1 MTRAAERLF
10 ALVRATLRNR
20 MDDASLF
27 EGTDAAQWREIYDL
41 SSVQGV
47 LAQAWDGMQLLPEA
61 MRPPRALRL
70 QWAVNVER
78 IEKVYRR
85 QERAIARLAAFYR
98 EHAIPM
104 MLLKGYGLSLFYP
117 VPEHRPCGD
126 IDIWLFGRQP
136 EADKLVAREWGVPVD
151 VHKEHHTTFDVDG
164 IMVENHY
171 DFVNKETHA
180 SNARLERLF
189 KQYAAQPGESVAV
202 AGVAVYLPSEQLNAL
217 FLLRHAAV
225 HFAAINIGL
234 RHVLDWCVFVAHCH
248 DRIDWPALYAV
259 ARETRMVGFLNCL
272 NALCGGCPNC
282 HRACTSFPEQFIR
295 HAFVRMLGESEV
307 LSRDKTAA
315 GVELDVCIPALRA
328 AVEPGSWY
336 WHRNLVERDREKRLL
351 CERKGIRLI
360 TVYDHYDET
369 AVPFDDCLVTPCD
382 LASRRNMDK
391 LVAVTKTLFGAF
403 GLDSNL
409 AAGEWETIRRRAEL
423 DSRRMT
429 TEEFRAE
436 LAGINDKIEIIGE
449 YTRASDKIRVRC
461 KVCNH
466 EWSVAPTTLRRGSGC
481 ASCAGRLKLTHERFV
496 ERLNLLHPEIV
507 PLTEYVNSQ
516 TRMTFECRACGHV
529 WSAQAYSL
537 IAKSRSSGCRKCSVR
552 AMLRRRSRKVR
563 CITTGEVFDT
573 LREAAAKYGVSRSAI
588 SQCCSEPPKLKRA
601 GGREWEY
608 VDLLSGE
615 R

>member
-78 IEKVYRR
+78 DR
-85 QERAIARLAAFYR
+85 
-98 EHAIPM
+98 
-104 MLLKGYGLSLFYP
+104 KGLPPAGAG
-117 VPEHRPCGD
+117 HRPPRGVLPRACDPDDAAQG
-126 IDIWLFGRQP
+126 LRPEPFLSRSGTPSLRGHRHLAFRASARGRQAGRP
-136 EADKLVAREWGVPVD
+136 GVGRSGVD

-272 NALCGGCPNC
+272 NALCVDCLGLEAPSLPDFE
-282 HRACTSFPEQFIR
+282 RDAELEKRVLDEILSP
-295 HAFVRMLGESEV
+295 AF
-307 LSRDKTAA
+307 SR
-315 GVELDVCIPALRA
+315 RA
-328 AVEPGSWY
+328 ARRVAARGPVQDPPLVGEP
-336 WHRNLVERDREKRLL
+336 L
-351 CERKGIRLI
+351 
-360 TVYDHYDET
+360 ET
-369 AVPFDDCLVTPCD
+369 P
-382 LASRRNMDK
+382 
-391 LVAVTKTLFGAF
+391 
-403 GLDSNL
+403 
-409 AAGEWETIRRRAEL
+409 AG
-423 DSRRMT
+423 
-429 TEEFRAE
+429 
-436 LAGINDKIEIIGE
+436 
-449 YTRASDKIRVRC
+449 
-461 KVCNH
+461 
-466 EWSVAPTTLRRGSGC
+466 LRRGSCRRLRAFGLG
-481 ASCAGRLKLTHERFV
+481 APETSPIHRTLTGAGLCRLFRF
-496 ERLNLLHPEIV
+496 
-507 PLTEYVNSQ
+507 T
-516 TRMTFECRACGHV
+516 A
-529 WSAQAYSL
+529 
-537 IAKSRSSGCRKCSVR
+537 
-552 AMLRRRSRKVR
+552 
-563 CITTGEVFDT
+563 
-573 LREAAAKYGVSRSAI
+573 
-588 SQCCSEPPKLKRA
+588 
-601 GGREWEY
+601 
-608 VDLLSGE
+608 
-615 R
+615 

>member
-272 NALCGGCPNC
+272 NALCVDC
-282 HRACTSFPEQFIR
+282 
-295 HAFVRMLGESEV
+295 LGLEAPSLPDFERRRTRKAGAGRNPLPGV
-307 LSRDKTAA
+307 LR
-315 GVELDVCIPALRA
+315 RA
-328 AVEPGSWY
+328 ARRVAARGPVQDPPLVGEP
-336 WHRNLVERDREKRLL
+336 L
-351 CERKGIRLI
+351 
-360 TVYDHYDET
+360 ET
-369 AVPFDDCLVTPCD
+369 P
-382 LASRRNMDK
+382 
-391 LVAVTKTLFGAF
+391 
-403 GLDSNL
+403 
-409 AAGEWETIRRRAEL
+409 AG
-423 DSRRMT
+423 
-429 TEEFRAE
+429 
-436 LAGINDKIEIIGE
+436 
-449 YTRASDKIRVRC
+449 
-461 KVCNH
+461 
-466 EWSVAPTTLRRGSGC
+466 LRRGSCRRLRAFGLG
-481 ASCAGRLKLTHERFV
+481 APETSPIHRTLTGAGLCRLFRF
-496 ERLNLLHPEIV
+496 
-507 PLTEYVNSQ
+507 T
-516 TRMTFECRACGHV
+516 A
-529 WSAQAYSL
+529 
-537 IAKSRSSGCRKCSVR
+537 
-552 AMLRRRSRKVR
+552 
-563 CITTGEVFDT
+563 
-573 LREAAAKYGVSRSAI
+573 
-588 SQCCSEPPKLKRA
+588 
-601 GGREWEY
+601 
-608 VDLLSGE
+608 
-615 R
+615 

>member
-20 MDDASLF
+20 M
-27 EGTDAAQWREIYDL
+27 
-41 SSVQGV
+41 
-47 LAQAWDGMQLLPEA
+47 DGMQLLPEA

-272 NALCGGCPNC
+272 NALCVDC
-282 HRACTSFPEQFIR
+282 
-295 HAFVRMLGESEV
+295 LGLEAPS
-307 LSRDKTAA
+307 LPDF
-315 GVELDVCIPALRA
+315 
-328 AVEPGSWY
+328 
-336 WHRNLVERDREKRLL
+336 ERDAELEKRARGPVQDPPLVGEPL
-351 CERKGIRLI
+351 
-360 TVYDHYDET
+360 ET
-369 AVPFDDCLVTPCD
+369 P
-382 LASRRNMDK
+382 
-391 LVAVTKTLFGAF
+391 
-403 GLDSNL
+403 
-409 AAGEWETIRRRAEL
+409 AG
-423 DSRRMT
+423 
-429 TEEFRAE
+429 
-436 LAGINDKIEIIGE
+436 
-449 YTRASDKIRVRC
+449 
-461 KVCNH
+461 
-466 EWSVAPTTLRRGSGC
+466 LRRGSCRRLRAFSLGASETSAVDRRVTVLSGTNPGFGC
-481 ASCAGRLKLTHERFV
+481 TGEFCRRPPERCVRKPCPFPSLASCPFPKGVLQCRNRILRE
-496 ERLNLLHPEIV
+496 PEIR
-507 PLTEYVNSQ
+507 PAN
-516 TRMTFECRACGHV
+516 F
-529 WSAQAYSL
+529 
-537 IAKSRSSGCRKCSVR
+537 
-552 AMLRRRSRKVR
+552 
-563 CITTGEVFDT
+563 
-573 LREAAAKYGVSRSAI
+573 
-588 SQCCSEPPKLKRA
+588 LKRA
-601 GGREWEY
+601 YGITRRLCCSRFA
-608 VDLLSGE
+608 DC

>member
-248 DRIDWPALYAV
+248 DRIDWPALYPDGRVPELPQRPLRRLSGAGGPV
-259 ARETRMVGFLNCL
+259 APGFRTRRRTRKAGAGRNPLP
-272 NALCGGCPNC
+272 G
-282 HRACTSFPEQFIR
+282 
-295 HAFVRMLGESEV
+295 V
-307 LSRDKTAA
+307 LR
-315 GVELDVCIPALRA
+315 RA
-328 AVEPGSWY
+328 ARRVAARGPVQDPPLVGEP
-336 WHRNLVERDREKRLL
+336 L
-351 CERKGIRLI
+351 
-360 TVYDHYDET
+360 ET
-369 AVPFDDCLVTPCD
+369 P
-382 LASRRNMDK
+382 
-391 LVAVTKTLFGAF
+391 
-403 GLDSNL
+403 
-409 AAGEWETIRRRAEL
+409 AG
-423 DSRRMT
+423 
-429 TEEFRAE
+429 
-436 LAGINDKIEIIGE
+436 
-449 YTRASDKIRVRC
+449 
-461 KVCNH
+461 
-466 EWSVAPTTLRRGSGC
+466 LRRGSCRRLRAFGLG
-481 ASCAGRLKLTHERFV
+481 APETSPIHRTLTGAGLCRLFRF
-496 ERLNLLHPEIV
+496 
-507 PLTEYVNSQ
+507 T
-516 TRMTFECRACGHV
+516 A
-529 WSAQAYSL
+529 
-537 IAKSRSSGCRKCSVR
+537 
-552 AMLRRRSRKVR
+552 
-563 CITTGEVFDT
+563 
-573 LREAAAKYGVSRSAI
+573 
-588 SQCCSEPPKLKRA
+588 
-601 GGREWEY
+601 
-608 VDLLSGE
+608 
-615 R
+615 

>member
-272 NALCGGCPNC
+272 NALCVDCLGLEAPSLPDFERDAELEKRVLDEILSPAFSGEQPEGLLRVVRFKIRRWWANRWK
-282 HRACTSFPEQFIR
+282 HRLVFDEGLAGAFVHSAWAHLKRPRSHDEEKEPPGIRACPEG
-295 HAFVRMLGESEV
+295 AESQNH
-307 LSRDKTAA
+307 
-315 GVELDVCIPALRA
+315 G
-328 AVEPGSWY
+328 
-336 WHRNLVERDREKRLL
+336 
-351 CERKGIRLI
+351 
-360 TVYDHYDET
+360 
-369 AVPFDDCLVTPCD
+369 
-382 LASRRNMDK
+382 RRNIRK
-391 LVAVTKTLFGAF
+391 L
-403 GLDSNL
+403 
-409 AAGEWETIRRRAEL
+409 
-423 DSRRMT
+423 
-429 TEEFRAE
+429 
-436 LAGINDKIEIIGE
+436 
-449 YTRASDKIRVRC
+449 
-461 KVCNH
+461 
-466 EWSVAPTTLRRGSGC
+466 
-481 ASCAGRLKLTHERFV
+481 
-496 ERLNLLHPEIV
+496 
-507 PLTEYVNSQ
+507 PLP
-516 TRMTFECRACGHV
+516 
-529 WSAQAYSL
+529 
-537 IAKSRSSGCRKCSVR
+537 GCRK
-552 AMLRRRSRKVR
+552 MRRMR
-563 CITTGEVFDT
+563 
-573 LREAAAKYGVSRSAI
+573 LGVG
-588 SQCCSEPPKLKRA
+588 A
-601 GGREWEY
+601 GRG
-608 VDLLSGE
+608 
-615 R
+615 

>member
-189 KQYAAQPGESVAV
+189 KQYAAQPG
-202 AGVAVYLPSEQLNAL
+202 
-217 FLLRHAAV
+217 
-225 HFAAINIGL
+225 
-234 RHVLDWCVFVAHCH
+234 
-248 DRIDWPALYAV
+248 
-259 ARETRMVGFLNCL
+259 
-272 NALCGGCPNC
+272 
-282 HRACTSFPEQFIR
+282 
-295 HAFVRMLGESEV
+295 
-307 LSRDKTAA
+307 
-315 GVELDVCIPALRA
+315 
-328 AVEPGSWY
+328 
-336 WHRNLVERDREKRLL
+336 
-351 CERKGIRLI
+351 
-360 TVYDHYDET
+360 
-369 AVPFDDCLVTPCD
+369 
-382 LASRRNMDK
+382 
-391 LVAVTKTLFGAF
+391 
-403 GLDSNL
+403 
-409 AAGEWETIRRRAEL
+409 
-423 DSRRMT
+423 
-429 TEEFRAE
+429 
-436 LAGINDKIEIIGE
+436 
-449 YTRASDKIRVRC
+449 
-461 KVCNH
+461 
-466 EWSVAPTTLRRGSGC
+466 
-481 ASCAGRLKLTHERFV
+481 
-496 ERLNLLHPEIV
+496 
-507 PLTEYVNSQ
+507 
-516 TRMTFECRACGHV
+516 
-529 WSAQAYSL
+529 
-537 IAKSRSSGCRKCSVR
+537 
-552 AMLRRRSRKVR
+552 
-563 CITTGEVFDT
+563 
-573 LREAAAKYGVSRSAI
+573 
-588 SQCCSEPPKLKRA
+588 
-601 GGREWEY
+601 
-608 VDLLSGE
+608 
-615 R
+615 

>member
-1 MTRAAERLF
+1 MNKEVIRLDEIRRDF
-10 ALVRATLRNR
+10 RVGDETVHALRGVSFTIREGEFVTIMGTSGSGKSTLLNTLGCLDTPTSGEYYLDGVAVRTMDKNQRATLRNR

-272 NALCGGCPNC
+272 NALCVDCLGLEAPSLPDFERDAELEKRVLDEILSPAFSGEQPEGLLRVVRFKIRRWWANRWK
-282 HRACTSFPEQFIR
+282 HRLVFDEGLAG
-295 HAFVRMLGESEV
+295 AFV
-307 LSRDKTAA
+307 
-315 GVELDVCIPALRA
+315 
-328 AVEPGSWY
+328 
-336 WHRNLVERDREKRLL
+336 H
-351 CERKGIRLI
+351 
-360 TVYDHYDET
+360 
-369 AVPFDDCLVTPCD
+369 
-382 LASRRNMDK
+382 
-391 LVAVTKTLFGAF
+391 
-403 GLDSNL
+403 
-409 AAGEWETIRRRAEL
+409 
-423 DSRRMT
+423 
-429 TEEFRAE
+429 
-436 LAGINDKIEIIGE
+436 
-449 YTRASDKIRVRC
+449 
-461 KVCNH
+461 
-466 EWSVAPTTLRRGSGC
+466 
-481 ASCAGRLKLTHERFV
+481 
-496 ERLNLLHPEIV
+496 
-507 PLTEYVNSQ
+507 
-516 TRMTFECRACGHV
+516 
-529 WSAQAYSL
+529 SAWAH
-537 IAKSRSSGCRKCSVR
+537 
-552 AMLRRRSRKVR
+552 
-563 CITTGEVFDT
+563 
-573 LREAAAKYGVSRSAI
+573 
-588 SQCCSEPPKLKRA
+588 LKRPRSIA
-601 GGREWEY
+601 H
-608 VDLLSGE
+608 
-615 R
+615 

>member
-47 LAQAWDGMQLLPEA
+47 LAQAWDGMQFLPEA

-234 RHVLDWCVFVAHCH
+234 RHVVDWCVFVAHCH

-259 ARETRMVGFLNCL
+259 AREAGMVRFLDCL
-272 NALCGGCPNC
+272 NAVCIDYLGLDASSLPAFERDAELEKRVLDEILSPAFSDERPEGLLRVVRFKARRWWTNRWK
-282 HRACTSFPEQFIR
+282 HRLVFDEGLAG
-295 HAFVRMLGESEV
+295 AFVR
-307 LSRDKTAA
+307 
-315 GVELDVCIPALRA
+315 
-328 AVEPGSWY
+328 
-336 WHRNLVERDREKRLL
+336 
-351 CERKGIRLI
+351 
-360 TVYDHYDET
+360 
-369 AVPFDDCLVTPCD
+369 
-382 LASRRNMDK
+382 
-391 LVAVTKTLFGAF
+391 
-403 GLDSNL
+403 
-409 AAGEWETIRRRAEL
+409 
-423 DSRRMT
+423 
-429 TEEFRAE
+429 
-436 LAGINDKIEIIGE
+436 
-449 YTRASDKIRVRC
+449 
-461 KVCNH
+461 
-466 EWSVAPTTLRRGSGC
+466 
-481 ASCAGRLKLTHERFV
+481 
-496 ERLNLLHPEIV
+496 
-507 PLTEYVNSQ
+507 
-516 TRMTFECRACGHV
+516 
-529 WSAQAYSL
+529 SAWAH
-537 IAKSRSSGCRKCSVR
+537 
-552 AMLRRRSRKVR
+552 
-563 CITTGEVFDT
+563 
-573 LREAAAKYGVSRSAI
+573 
-588 SQCCSEPPKLKRA
+588 LKRPQSI
-601 GGREWEY
+601 
-608 VDLLSGE
+608 VK
-615 R
+615 

>member
-151 VHKEHHTTFDVDG
+151 VHKEHHTTFDVEG

-272 NALCGGCPNC
+272 NALCVDCLGLEAPSLPDFERDAELEKRVLDEILSPAFSGEQPEGLLRVVRFKTRRWWANRWK
-282 HRACTSFPEQFIR
+282 HRLVFDEGLAG
-295 HAFVRMLGESEV
+295 AFVR
-307 LSRDKTAA
+307 
-315 GVELDVCIPALRA
+315 
-328 AVEPGSWY
+328 
-336 WHRNLVERDREKRLL
+336 
-351 CERKGIRLI
+351 
-360 TVYDHYDET
+360 
-369 AVPFDDCLVTPCD
+369 
-382 LASRRNMDK
+382 
-391 LVAVTKTLFGAF
+391 
-403 GLDSNL
+403 
-409 AAGEWETIRRRAEL
+409 
-423 DSRRMT
+423 
-429 TEEFRAE
+429 
-436 LAGINDKIEIIGE
+436 
-449 YTRASDKIRVRC
+449 
-461 KVCNH
+461 
-466 EWSVAPTTLRRGSGC
+466 SVWA
-481 ASCAGRLKLTHERFV
+481 H
-496 ERLNLLHPEIV
+496 
-507 PLTEYVNSQ
+507 
-516 TRMTFECRACGHV
+516 
-529 WSAQAYSL
+529 
-537 IAKSRSSGCRKCSVR
+537 
-552 AMLRRRSRKVR
+552 
-563 CITTGEVFDT
+563 
-573 LREAAAKYGVSRSAI
+573 
-588 SQCCSEPPKLKRA
+588 LKRPQSIA
-601 GGREWEY
+601 G
-608 VDLLSGE
+608 
-615 R
+615 

>member
-272 NALCGGCPNC
+272 NALCVDCLGLEAPSLPDFERDDELEKRVLDEILPGGFAHNEQSLRVVDRLEKEGEGLNLTYEVRRGILC
-282 HRACTSFPEQFIR
+282 HTGPDRAETLEGQLLRLADKIAYINHDIDDAIRGRIIYPMDIPLSISQVLGFTHSERINTLTVDIITQSAGRDAILQSPACRDAMGELRAFMFEFVYRNPVAKGEEGKAQELLRRLFDYYRREPDKLPPEFQDIR
-295 HAFVRMLGESEV
+295 MEE
-307 LSRDKTAA
+307 
-315 GVELDVCIPALRA
+315 GVERAVCDYIAGMTDVY
-328 AVEPGSWY
+328 AVECF
-336 WHRNLVERDREKRLL
+336 N
-351 CERKGIRLI
+351 
-360 TVYDHYDET
+360 
-369 AVPFDDCLVTPCD
+369 A
-382 LASRRNMDK
+382 
-391 LVAVTKTLFGAF
+391 AF
-403 GLDSNL
+403 IPKS
-409 AAGEWETIRRRAEL
+409 
-423 DSRRMT
+423 
-429 TEEFRAE
+429 
-436 LAGINDKIEIIGE
+436 
-449 YTRASDKIRVRC
+449 
-461 KVCNH
+461 
-466 EWSVAPTTLRRGSGC
+466 WSV
-481 ASCAGRLKLTHERFV
+481 K
-496 ERLNLLHPEIV
+496 
-507 PLTEYVNSQ
+507 
-516 TRMTFECRACGHV
+516 
-529 WSAQAYSL
+529 
-537 IAKSRSSGCRKCSVR
+537 
-552 AMLRRRSRKVR
+552 
-563 CITTGEVFDT
+563 
-573 LREAAAKYGVSRSAI
+573 
-588 SQCCSEPPKLKRA
+588 
-601 GGREWEY
+601 
-608 VDLLSGE
+608 
-615 R
+615 

>member
-248 DRIDWPALYAV
+248 
-259 ARETRMVGFLNCL
+259 
-272 NALCGGCPNC
+272 
-282 HRACTSFPEQFIR
+282 RACTSFPEQFIR

-436 LAGINDKIEIIGE
+436 LAGINDKIEVIGE

-481 ASCAGRLKLTHERFV
+481 ASCAGRLKLSHERFV

-529 WSAQAYSL
+529 WSAQAYGL
-537 IAKSRSSGCRKCSVR
+537 ITKSRSSGCRKCSVR

>member
-126 IDIWLFGRQP
+126 IDIWLFGVSPRP
-136 EADKLVAREWGVPVD
+136 TSWSPGSGAFRSTCTRS
-151 VHKEHHTTFDVDG
+151 TTRRS
-164 IMVENHY
+164 
-171 DFVNKETHA
+171 TSTA
-180 SNARLERLF
+180 SWSRTITTLSIRRRTPPTRVSNGCS

-272 NALCGGCPNC
+272 NALCVDCLGLEAPSLPDFERDAELEKRVLDEILSPAFSGEQPEGLLRVVRFKTRRWWANRWK
-282 HRACTSFPEQFIR
+282 HRLVFDEGLAG
-295 HAFVRMLGESEV
+295 AFVR
-307 LSRDKTAA
+307 
-315 GVELDVCIPALRA
+315 
-328 AVEPGSWY
+328 
-336 WHRNLVERDREKRLL
+336 
-351 CERKGIRLI
+351 
-360 TVYDHYDET
+360 
-369 AVPFDDCLVTPCD
+369 
-382 LASRRNMDK
+382 
-391 LVAVTKTLFGAF
+391 
-403 GLDSNL
+403 
-409 AAGEWETIRRRAEL
+409 
-423 DSRRMT
+423 
-429 TEEFRAE
+429 
-436 LAGINDKIEIIGE
+436 
-449 YTRASDKIRVRC
+449 
-461 KVCNH
+461 
-466 EWSVAPTTLRRGSGC
+466 SVWA
-481 ASCAGRLKLTHERFV
+481 H
-496 ERLNLLHPEIV
+496 
-507 PLTEYVNSQ
+507 
-516 TRMTFECRACGHV
+516 
-529 WSAQAYSL
+529 
-537 IAKSRSSGCRKCSVR
+537 
-552 AMLRRRSRKVR
+552 
-563 CITTGEVFDT
+563 
-573 LREAAAKYGVSRSAI
+573 
-588 SQCCSEPPKLKRA
+588 LKRPQSIA
-601 GGREWEY
+601 G
-608 VDLLSGE
+608 
-615 R
+615 